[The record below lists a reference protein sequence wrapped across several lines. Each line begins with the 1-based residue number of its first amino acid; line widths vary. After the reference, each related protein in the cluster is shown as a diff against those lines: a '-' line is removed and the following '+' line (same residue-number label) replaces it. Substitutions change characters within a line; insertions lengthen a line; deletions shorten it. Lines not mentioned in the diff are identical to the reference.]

1 MNKYLL
7 LNIAGFNIKTAF
19 YRAKYNHIQSAL
31 YYEIE
36 KNLTG
41 FIITTK
47 TPGKCDFYIDI
58 KHVSYHKTLIT
69 KEDLIETYYL
79 PYFHMIKN
87 RRLATY
93 YYINLHIF
101 LHILDFIL
109 KKLLM
114 NHGFILHASAA
125 SINGKANIFLAPSG
139 GGKSTITKFLPDY
152 IKTIGDD
159 NIIIRKH
166 NNEYMVFQTPFEEK
180 NRLNKNNVGYK
191 LKNIYFLKKSTKT
204 AVTKIYDKD
213 QKYKKLLSSIL
224 AGKNDIQKIIPTV
237 LLFLDKFDNFYK
249 LEFRKSKKEITE
261 FSKGLTATGRT
272 TRTGSAR
279 GT

>member
-79 PYFHMIKN
+79 PNFYLIISKQSVTIILLSESIITNIWFS
-87 RRLATY
+87 RRL
-93 YYINLHIF
+93 
-101 LHILDFIL
+101 L
-109 KKLLM
+109 KK
-114 NHGFILHASAA
+114 
-125 SINGKANIFLAPSG
+125 
-139 GGKSTITKFLPDY
+139 
-152 IKTIGDD
+152 KTG
-159 NIIIRKH
+159 
-166 NNEYMVFQTPFEEK
+166 
-180 NRLNKNNVGYK
+180 
-191 LKNIYFLKKSTKT
+191 
-204 AVTKIYDKD
+204 
-213 QKYKKLLSSIL
+213 
-224 AGKNDIQKIIPTV
+224 
-237 LLFLDKFDNFYK
+237 
-249 LEFRKSKKEITE
+249 
-261 FSKGLTATGRT
+261 
-272 TRTGSAR
+272 
-279 GT
+279 